1 MTGINT
7 RDNAAAIKATIY
19 SGQLRAQLEPELIA
33 MNYVDMI
40 TDFPDGESWEDLEI
54 GNAIVHDY
62 AEDKDVVFDGLEIG
76 TRRFE
81 INNYIQSGHYVTE
94 KFVQD
99 SYLSAQIMAKIAPLE
114 ARAIYADLEQKILAL
129 PNSIQTLNNANKLN
143 GYNHRFISG
152 LGIDATTDRFGALA
166 PEDFLYASAALKSA
180 QFTGPIVAIVPTYQ
194 EYLIGS
200 NPLLVK
206 SLSFNPKWEGIVRDG
221 VSSGMKFAF
230 NIMGVD
236 VYTSEFLP
244 VVASE
249 TGLKDRDGLAS
260 ASTVENASIA
270 IIFCNMPDRR
280 PFRMAW
286 RQMPRYEGQWNMYR
300 QREEYVTT
308 ARYGL
313 GVGEPANLVVA
324 LVKKDADS
332 VVTATVSRS

>member
-7 RDNAAAIKATIY
+7 RDNAAAIKAVLY

-33 MNYVDMI
+33 MNYIDMI

-54 GNAIVHDY
+54 GNAVVHDY

-81 INNYIQSGHYVTE
+81 INNYIQSGHYITE
-94 KFVQD
+94 KFIQD
-99 SYLSAQIMAKIAPLE
+99 SYLSSQIMAKVAPLE

-129 PNSIQTLNNANKLN
+129 PNTMQTAGSANKLN
-143 GYNHRFISG
+143 HYNHRFISG
-152 LGIDATTDRFGALA
+152 LGVDATSDQFGALV
-166 PEDFLYASAALKSA
+166 PEDFLYAKSALKSLGY
-180 QFTGPIVAIVPTYQ
+180 TGPVVAIVPTYQ

-206 SLSFNPKWEGIVRDG
+206 SLQYNPKWEGIVRDG

-244 VVASE
+244 EIASE
-249 TGLKDRDGLAS
+249 SGLKDREDLAS
-260 ASTVENASIA
+260 TSTVTNAGIGV
-270 IIFCNMPDRR
+270 IFCNMPERR

-286 RQMPRYEGQWNMYR
+286 RQMPKFEGQWNMYR

-313 GVGEPANLVVA
+313 GAGDVANLVVC
-324 LVKKDADS
+324 VCKKDADS

>member
-54 GNAIVHDY
+54 GNAVVHDY
-62 AEDKDVVFDGLEIG
+62 VEDKDVVFDGLEIG

-81 INNYIQSGHYVTE
+81 INNYIQSGHYITE
-94 KFVQD
+94 KFIQD
-99 SYLSAQIMAKIAPLE
+99 SYLSSQIMAKVAPLE
-114 ARAIYADLEQKILAL
+114 ARAIYADIEQKILAL
-129 PNSIQTLNNANKLN
+129 PLTGQTAGSANPINN
-143 GYNHRFISG
+143 YSHRFIAG
-152 LGIDATTDRFGALA
+152 LGTDAATDRFGALA
-166 PEDFLYASAALKSA
+166 PEDFLYATSALKSA
-180 QFTGPIVAIVPTYQ
+180 GYTGPVVAIIPTYQ

-200 NPLLVK
+200 NPLVSK
-206 SLSFNPKWEGIVRDG
+206 SLQFNPKWEGIVRDG

-244 VVASE
+244 TLASE
-249 TGLKDRDGLAS
+249 SGLKDRDGLAT
-260 ASTVENASIA
+260 ASTVTNASIA
-270 IIFCNMPDRR
+270 VIFCNMPDRR

-286 RQMPRYEGQWNMYR
+286 RQMPRFEGQWNMYR

-313 GVGEPANLVVA
+313 GMGDVENLVVA
-324 LVKKDADS
+324 VVKKDAAS

>member
-1 MTGINT
+1 MSGINT
-7 RDNAAAIKATIY
+7 KSNAAAIKAVIY

-40 TDFPDGESWEDLEI
+40 TDFPDGDSWEDLEI
-54 GNAIVHDY
+54 GNAVVHDY

-81 INNYIQSGHYVTE
+81 INNYIQSGHYITE
-94 KFVQD
+94 KFIQD

-114 ARAIYADLEQKILAL
+114 ARAIYADIEQKILAL
-129 PNSIQTLNNANKLN
+129 PNTIQTTGNANKLN
-143 GYNHRFISG
+143 KYNHRFISG
-152 LGIDATTDRFGALA
+152 LGVDATTDRFGALA
-166 PEDFLYASAALKSA
+166 PEDFLYATAALKSVGY
-180 QFTGPIVAIVPTYQ
+180 TGQVVAIVPTYQ

-200 NPLLVK
+200 NPMLVK

-244 VVASE
+244 EIASE
-249 TGLKDRDGLAS
+249 TGLKDREGLATD
-260 ASTVENASIA
+260 STVTNAGIG
-270 IIFCNMPDRR
+270 IIFCNMPERR

-286 RQMPRYEGQWNMYR
+286 RQMPRFEGDWNMYR

-313 GVGEPANLVVA
+313 GAGDKANLVVA
-324 LVKKDADS
+324 VCKKDADS